1 MAAQEYKEITGED
14 MVIGIKEIE
23 EIIPHRGDMRMVDE
37 IREYTDTSAVGV
49 KYVRDDEFWCAG
61 HFPGNPIMPGVLQVE
76 ALAQTAC
83 YVAFKRLSDA
93 DRQGMLGYFTTMEKI
108 KFSHMVHPGDKL
120 ELHVEL
126 IMSKM
131 QLYKFHGIAMV
142 GGKKVAESTFT
153 AVLQKAH

>member
-1 MAAQEYKEITGED
+1 
-14 MVIGIKEIE
+14 MVDSKGIEAV
-23 EIIPHRGDMRMVDE
+23 IPHRGDMRLVDE
-37 IREYTDTSAVGV
+37 IREYSDTSAVGI

-61 HFPGNPIMPGVLQVE
+61 HFPDKPIMPGVLQVE

-83 YVAFKRLSDA
+83 FVAFKRMNPDEA
-93 DRQGMLGYFTTMEKI
+93 AQTLGYFTTMEKI

-131 QLYKFHGIAMV
+131 KLYKFHGIAMV
-142 GGKKVAESTFT
+142 AGKKVAEATFT
-153 AVLQKAH
+153 AVLQHRDL